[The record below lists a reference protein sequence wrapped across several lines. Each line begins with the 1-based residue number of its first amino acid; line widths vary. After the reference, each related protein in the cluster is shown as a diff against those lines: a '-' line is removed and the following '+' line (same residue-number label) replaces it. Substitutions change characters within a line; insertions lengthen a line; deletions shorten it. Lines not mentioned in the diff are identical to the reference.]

1 MFYLEETDCIVVAG
15 GNATLNEVISGLVNR
30 ENAAANTN
38 RNERGSSAHS
48 SGLRI
53 PPIGIVPVGL
63 TNTFAHKWLN
73 MLGLSNDTEAEIR
86 LLATSALSIIK
97 GDTIDA
103 NLIKVILPYC
113 NSDDFIRSLK
123 R

>member
-1 MFYLEETDCIVVAG
+1 MVAG

-30 ENAAANTN
+30 ENAAKKNDD
-38 RNERGSSAHS
+38 SASS
-48 SGLRI
+48 SGQQI

-73 MLGLSNDTEAEIR
+73 MLGLSSNDTTEAEIR

-103 NLIKVILPYC
+103 NLIKVQCLLFELHRLMLL
-113 NSDDFIRSLK
+113 NVV
-123 R
+123 